1 MRAACSRIGSK
12 ISCDANTVTG
22 LLICAALIGRRVFIF
37 AALVLAGAGLAKRFW
52 KQDAPINP
60 APAAAPTDLPR
71 PSPEAAFH
79 PPRDYRSI
87 VVPDVSPLHD
97 AMCDAIV
104 GQRAAIETLVLALV
118 AGGHA
123 LLEGAPGLAKT
134 LACRTMAAAIDASF
148 SRVQCTADLS
158 PADIVGSEIFDQR
171 DLSFR
176 TRRGPI
182 FANVV
187 LADEINRAPAR
198 TQAALLEALEEGQ
211 VTIGCGV
218 HPLPDPFFVLATMNE
233 AEADGIYAL
242 GAAQADRF
250 LLKEVLYFP
259 DSHQDL
265 QILDRAGYGV
275 TPNRRK
281 VVPIETVRAWRDSAA
296 AIYCAPQLKE
306 YVVAL
311 VRATRDKGTEFGLEY
326 GAGPRGA
333 IAILRAARA
342 KAMLAG
348 RSYVLPADVR
358 GVASAALRHRISFS
372 RALLLDRNET
382 EDRLKT
388 IIDAVPL
395 P

>member
-1 MRAACSRIGSK
+1 MRAVFSRIGSK

-22 LLICAALIGRRVFIF
+22 FLICAALIGRRVFIF
-37 AALVLAGAGLAKRFW
+37 AALVLAGAGLAKRFL
-52 KQDAPINP
+52 KHDVP
-60 APAAAPTDLPR
+60 AGPVPAEAPTALSR
-71 PSPEAAFH
+71 PSSDAAFR
-79 PPRDYRSI
+79 PPHDYRSI
-87 VVPDVSPLHD
+87 AVPDLSPLHD
-97 AMCDAIV
+97 AMSDAIV
-104 GQRAAIETLVLALV
+104 GQRAAIDTLVLALV

-148 SRVQCTADLS
+148 SRIQCTADLS

-211 VTIGCGV
+211 VTIACTV
-218 HPLPDPFFVLATMNE
+218 HRLPDPFFVLATMNE

-250 LLKEVLYFP
+250 LLKEVLDFP
-259 DSHQDL
+259 DPHQDL
-265 QILDRAGYGV
+265 QILDRAGGSW

-281 VVPIETVRAWRDSAA
+281 AVSIETVRTWRESAA
-296 AIYCAPQLKE
+296 AIYCAPRLRE

-311 VRATRDKGTEFGLEY
+311 VRATRDKGTDFGLEC

-333 IAILRAARA
+333 LAMLRAARA

-358 GVASAALRHRISFS
+358 SVAPAALRHRISFS
-372 RALLLDRNET
+372 PALLLGRGET
-382 EDRLKT
+382 EDRLKA
-388 IIDAVPL
+388 IVDAVPL